1 MTDLYKP
8 VKVYVSLGTSEDCTS
23 STSDKGIAYHFPVAE
38 IRQEDANNEA
48 AGKLLYKLLN
58 ELTAEEGD
66 LLELLDK
73 LSITKQ

>member
-8 VKVYVSLGTSEDCTS
+8 VKVYVSLETSKDCTS
-23 STSDKGIAYHFPVAE
+23 STSDKGIAYYFPVAE
-38 IRQEDANNEA
+38 IKQEDANNEA

-58 ELTAEEGD
+58 ELTTEEGD